1 MHRNI
6 GSTDRIVRIIVGIV
20 LLSLVFIGP
29 RTAWGYLGLIP
40 LGTALVGYC
49 PLYGVIAAS
58 RRPARG
64 TTRRA

>member
-1 MHRNI
+1 MPRNM
-6 GSTDRIVRIIVGIV
+6 GSTDRIIRIIVGIV

-40 LGTALVGYC
+40 LVTALVGDC
-49 PLYGVIAAS
+49 PLYAVVAAW

-64 TTRRA
+64 AAH